1 MAPENHAI
9 LRHKIPLHR
18 RLPCGPLDKARV
30 ILIRHKAD
38 LLAVRLVRH
47 PKLQTGREF
56 PDLFLCI
63 GPHRH
68 QRVGKLFL
76 GQIVK
81 GVGLVLGLRHAAAH
95 GEAAVCQPGHPGV
108 VPCGDIVRANLQAA
122 LKKRLPFHIAVAGDA
137 GVRRAP
143 CQIFRRKIVNDRFFE
158 IRLKIHHII
167 GNAQLRRHPS
177 GVVHGGKAAAA
188 SVLLL
193 LLLCLILPDLHGHPD
208 DLIALL
214 QKEPGRHR
222 RIHAA
227 GHPDYHLFSAH
238 IPSAISVFSRSFLRL
253 SGKPRD
259 QYSSSSSSSPSWM
272 SDLGF

>member
-1 MAPENHAI
+1 MIVADLRHSRLAGREGRLCHIVQPVRVKSPGEDVLLLSDDHLVRIGTDLRHHHPAAHGKAKASALSDGIMDDSLMAPENRAV
-9 LRHKIPLHR
+9 LRHKITLHR

-76 GQIVK
+76 GQIVE

-143 CQIFRRKIVNDRFFE
+143 CQIFRRKIVN
-158 IRLKIHHII
+158 
-167 GNAQLRRHPS
+167 N
-177 GVVHGGKAAAA
+177 
-188 SVLLL
+188 
-193 LLLCLILPDLHGHPD
+193 
-208 DLIALL
+208 
-214 QKEPGRHR
+214 
-222 RIHAA
+222 
-227 GHPDYHLFSAH
+227 
-238 IPSAISVFSRSFLRL
+238 
-253 SGKPRD
+253 
-259 QYSSSSSSSPSWM
+259 
-272 SDLGF
+272 